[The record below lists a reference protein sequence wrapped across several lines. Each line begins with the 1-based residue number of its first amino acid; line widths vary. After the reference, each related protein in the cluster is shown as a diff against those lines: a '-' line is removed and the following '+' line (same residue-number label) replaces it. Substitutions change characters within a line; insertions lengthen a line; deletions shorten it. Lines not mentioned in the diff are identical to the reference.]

1 MDPSLIPWQYI
12 CNYDPFT
19 YLGCAFFS
27 GGITPRRVLHFD
39 APLIAYVQTWDIQ
52 LTLSTERN
60 SKACA
65 QSSLLRWDEAA
76 DARCAPRVS
85 SARCLPPR

>member
-12 CNYDPFT
+12 CNYDDPFT

-39 APLIAYVQTWDIQ
+39 APLIAYVQAWDIQ

-65 QSSLLRWDEAA
+65 QSSLLR
-76 DARCAPRVS
+76 
-85 SARCLPPR
+85 

>member
-1 MDPSLIPWQYI
+1 M
-12 CNYDPFT
+12 
-19 YLGCAFFS
+19 
-27 GGITPRRVLHFD
+27 HFD
-39 APLIAYVQTWDIQ
+39 APLIAYVQTWEIN

-76 DARCAPRVS
+76 DAR
-85 SARCLPPR
+85 

>member
-1 MDPSLIPWQYI
+1 MIPLRI
-12 CNYDPFT
+12 
-19 YLGCAFFS
+19 LGARSFPAVS
-27 GGITPRRVLHFD
+27 ITPRRVLHFD
-39 APLIAYVQTWDIQ
+39 APLIAYVQAWDVQ